1 MISNSTRAYYKKV
14 FFRTKYIIWNNLPN
28 ALWLFF
34 AQFIKRS
41 RERKYLEKRTRFGKL
56 NPEICLYVFRK
67 RPPGNG
73 LFANVN
79 FVLSGIMKAK
89 SLGLVPI
96 VDMENY
102 WMDEMNEIKK
112 INNTHNSW
120 CYFFEQI
127 SQYDLKEV
135 YKSKNVILSK
145 GSRILEDSHWFSDK
159 THLYSTNI
167 DLINLL
173 QTLVND
179 NIKLNKQTSEIFEK
193 VKSELKFTPEDT
205 LAVFFRGTA
214 YKLNTAGNLPVAT
227 YNFMLESIKNFC
239 REKSLN
245 KIFIV
250 TEDYDFYHFLLSE
263 LENEIIIQNIRFDRK
278 LTLEKWKNR
287 KTNSDN
293 SIRMGYENNLT
304 YLVEILLISLCKNAI
319 VSLSNATVFMLA
331 NRNFEDK
338 DTRILIGDRILNLP

>member
-1 MISNSTRAYYKKV
+1 VI
-14 FFRTKYIIWNNLPN
+14 
-28 ALWLFF
+28 
-34 AQFIKRS
+34 
-41 RERKYLEKRTRFGKL
+41 
-56 NPEICLYVFRK
+56 RK

-96 VDMENY
+96 VDMESY

-112 INNTHNSW
+112 INDTHNSW

-127 SQYDLKEV
+127 SPYDLKEV

-145 GSRILEDSHWFSDK
+145 GSRILADSHWFSDK
-159 THLYSTNI
+159 THLYSTNTA
-167 DLINLL
+167 LINLL
-173 QTLVND
+173 KTVVN
-179 NIKLNKQTSEIFEK
+179 NHIKLNRYTLENLEK
-193 VKSELKFTPEDT
+193 VKLELEFNPKDT

-214 YKLNTAGNLPVAT
+214 YKLNTAENLPVPT
-227 YNFMLESIKNFC
+227 YNFVLESIKDFC
-239 REKSLN
+239 KEKSLN

-250 TEDYDFYHFLLSE
+250 TEDYDFYHFLLKE
-263 LENEIIIQNIRFDRK
+263 LKNEVIIQNIRFDK
-278 LTLEKWKNR
+278 ELTLEKWRDK

-304 YLVEILLISLCKNAI
+304 YLIEILLISLCTNAI

-331 NRNFEDK
+331 NRNFDNK
-338 DTRILIGDRILNLP
+338 DTRILIGDRVLKLP

>member
-1 MISNSTRAYYKKV
+1 VIPNNLYVYYKKV
-14 FFRTKYIIWNNLPN
+14 FFRTKYIIWSNLPN

-41 RERKYLEKRTRFGKL
+41 RERKYLEKRISFGKL
-56 NPEICLYVFRK
+56 NPEICFYVIRK

-112 INNTHNSW
+112 INNTNNSW
-120 CYFFEQI
+120 CYFFKQI
-127 SQYDLKEV
+127 SPYDLREV

-145 GSRILEDSHWFSDK
+145 GSRILEDSHWFLDK
-159 THLYSTNI
+159 THSYSTNI

-173 QTLVND
+173 RTVVND
-179 NIKLNKQTSEIFEK
+179 YIKLNEYTLENFEK
-193 VKSELKFTPEDT
+193 VKSELEFTPEDT

-214 YKLNTAGNLPVAT
+214 YKLQTAGNLPVAT
-227 YNFMLESIKNFC
+227 YNFILESIKDFC
-239 REKSLN
+239 KEKSLN

-263 LENEIIIQNIRFDRK
+263 LKDEVIIQNIRFDKK
-278 LTLEKWKNR
+278 LTLEKWRNK

-304 YLVEILLISLCKNAI
+304 YLIEILLISLCTNAI

-331 NRNFEDK
+331 NRNYENK
-338 DTRILIGDRILNLP
+338 DTRILIGDRILKLP